1 MAKVRVAQIGV
12 AAIHAP
18 MYRDSLVYLG
28 DEVEIVG
35 FFDPEPGSEAVRS
48 KIKVDVAHVPFYDS
62 VEELL
67 ERAKPDAVMV
77 SGFCRDMPGWMLQ
90 AAEAG
95 VHVWADKPFAVH
107 SDQLLPVK
115 AAIERN
121 NLAFSCGY
129 SWRFEPTS
137 RLIKETYDAGL
148 LGRGFAV
155 EIRYFGGNLLSSD
168 LSHWRFDPALSGGGV
183 LNWLGCHW
191 VDLMRF
197 WTGSEVTS
205 VTAITANV
213 NERPV
218 DVEDAAFVSLTL
230 ANGMLGSLGIGNLLP
245 SGTENTFRLFGS
257 QGSASW
263 APVDE
268 RCTIVSTHPAWEAAP
283 RRDFGIPRAKLPGY
297 GGAGAA
303 LLRAFFGAIR
313 GEGPSGYVVDDAIN
327 SLRIIEAA
335 HESARTGC
343 AVNLSKTAV
352 ETVQVSAAGSRK
364 ASMSRSTSMRNAM
377 RGHPRNS

>member
-1 MAKVRVAQIGV
+1 VTKLRVAQIGV

-28 DEVEIVG
+28 EEVEIVG
-35 FFDPEPGSEAVRS
+35 LFDSEPDSEAVRS
-48 KIKVDVAHVPFYDS
+48 KIKPDVAHVPFYATVD
-62 VEELL
+62 ELL
-67 ERAKPDAVMV
+67 EQAKPDAVMV
-77 SGFCRDMPGWMLQ
+77 SGTCRDMPGWLLQ

-95 VHVWADKPFAVH
+95 VHVWVDKPFAVH
-107 SDQLLPVK
+107 SEQLLPVK

-129 SWRFEPTS
+129 SWRFDPTS

-155 EIRYFGGNLLSSD
+155 EIRFFSGNLLESD
-168 LSHWRFDPALSGGGV
+168 LSHWRFDPALSGGGI

-197 WTGSEVTS
+197 WTGTEVS
-205 VTAITANV
+205 AVTAIEANLSGV
-213 NERPV
+213 LNS
-218 DVEDAAFVSLTL
+218 VEDAALVSLTF
-230 ANGMLGSLGIGNLLP
+230 ANGMIGSLSIGNLLP
-245 SGTENTFRLFGS
+245 SGSENTFRLFGS
-257 QGSASW
+257 QGSVSW
-263 APVDE
+263 APVEE
-268 RCTIVSTHPAWEAAP
+268 RCTIVSTHREWEAAP
-283 RRDFGIPRAKLPGY
+283 RRVFEIPRAKLPGY

-313 GEGPSGYVVDDAIN
+313 GEGPSGFVIDDAIT

-335 HESARTGC
+335 HESARTGG
-343 AVNLSKTAV
+343 VVRLS
-352 ETVQVSAAGSRK
+352 
-364 ASMSRSTSMRNAM
+364 
-377 RGHPRNS
+377 PNS